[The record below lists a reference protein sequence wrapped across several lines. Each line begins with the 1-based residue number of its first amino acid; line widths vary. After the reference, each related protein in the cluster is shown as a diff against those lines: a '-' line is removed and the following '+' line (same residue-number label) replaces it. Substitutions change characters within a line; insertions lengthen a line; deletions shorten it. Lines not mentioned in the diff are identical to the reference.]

1 VDILP
6 RKDQVDTMENNK
18 DIKMLKDKLWIR
30 QVSIEAEVVIIR
42 ENQMVEETIL
52 LEEIRKN
59 WTREQEV

>member
-1 VDILP
+1 
-6 RKDQVDTMENNK
+6 MENNK

-42 ENQMVEETIL
+42 ENQMVEETTL

>member
-1 VDILP
+1 MDILP
-6 RKDQVDTMENNK
+6 RKDQVDIMENNK

-42 ENQMVEETIL
+42 ENQMVEETTL